1 MLELLTI
8 LTPLEPL
15 KRHQDVRLPRTENT
29 CTWLLNL
36 ESFCQWRD
44 SHSIEDN
51 EYIFCCYGIPGAGKT
66 VIWYALQSSIIG
78 VRVANLYYYS
88 QYSSIVI
95 DNLYLQLHKH
105 PNAGIACL
113 YADYKDQTNQI
124 LVNILGSFLR
134 QFLTAT
140 PEPIPDEIIK
150 KLRNI
155 QHGGRKAETGDIL
168 ALLKIRLHQ
177 LKRAFIC
184 IDGVDE
190 LESKVRRQL
199 LGALKRLSTTNSR
212 LLFTV
217 RDYIE
222 SEVQKW
228 FQVLPEYTVVISASE
243 QDIEDFVRQ
252 QINEDPHLN
261 PGVVDEVLEQEILN
275 GIIRKSQGM

>member
-1 MLELLTI
+1 M
-8 LTPLEPL
+8 
-15 KRHQDVRLPRTENT
+15 
-29 CTWLLNL
+29 
-36 ESFCQWRD
+36 
-44 SHSIEDN
+44 
-51 EYIFCCYGIPGAGKT
+51 
-66 VIWYALQSSIIG
+66 
-78 VRVANLYYYS
+78 ANLYYYS

-150 KLRNI
+150 KLRDI

-184 IDGVDE
+184 IDAVDE
-190 LESKVRRQL
+190 LEPKVRQQL
-199 LGALKRLSTTNSR
+199 FNILKELVTNSNIR
-212 LLFTV
+212 VFLTGRGHV
-217 RDYIE
+217 K
-222 SEVQKW
+222 SEVQQRFKVE
-228 FQVLPEYTVVISASE
+228 QEYTVEISASQ
-243 QDIEDFVRQ
+243 QDIRAFVRQ
-252 QINEDPHLN
+252 QIKEDNDLN
-261 PGVVDEVLEQEILN
+261 PDAIDTALAVDIEDA
-275 GIIRKSQGM
+275 IIAKSKGM